1 MGIKF
6 SSIKDNVLIDEL
18 DNNVFV
24 ILQEATAPS
33 TFSPISLLG
42 MSRSGR

>member
-18 DNNVFV
+18 DNVFSSFFGKKR
-24 ILQEATAPS
+24 LPLPS
-33 TFSPISLLG
+33 QA
-42 MSRSGR
+42 